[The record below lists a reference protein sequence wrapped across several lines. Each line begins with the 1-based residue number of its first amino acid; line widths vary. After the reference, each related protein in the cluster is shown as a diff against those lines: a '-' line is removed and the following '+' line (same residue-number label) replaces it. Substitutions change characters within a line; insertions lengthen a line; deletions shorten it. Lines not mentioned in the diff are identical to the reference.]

1 MVGDHVSNLAQISLE
16 ISHFRTLNLWKNEKH
31 SMSENGRHFA
41 GGLAMFFL
49 KAENHLEEN
58 DVVFL

>member
-1 MVGDHVSNLAQISLE
+1 
-16 ISHFRTLNLWKNEKH
+16 
-31 SMSENGRHFA
+31 MSENGQHLA
-41 GGLAMFFL
+41 GGFAMFFL